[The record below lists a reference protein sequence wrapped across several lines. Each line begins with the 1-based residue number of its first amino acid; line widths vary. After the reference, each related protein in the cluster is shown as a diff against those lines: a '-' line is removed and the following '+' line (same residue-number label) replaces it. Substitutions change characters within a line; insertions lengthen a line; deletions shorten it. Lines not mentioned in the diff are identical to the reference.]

1 LCSHT
6 ASSGRTAGEGKRKRK
21 VEPDTSIDGSAPP
34 EDESSGSDDGDD
46 DDEEP
51 SEDERPAGKK
61 TKTTKSTLKKKVRR
75 RCRFRPC
82 FPASSDCL
90 R

>member
-1 LCSHT
+1 VCSHA
-6 ASSGRTAGEGKRKRK
+6 ASSRRTAGQSERKCK
-21 VEPDTSIDGSAPP
+21 VEPDASVDGSAPP

-46 DDEEP
+46 DDEEQ
-51 SEDERPAGKK
+51 SEDERPTGKK
-61 TKTTKSTLKKKVRR
+61 AKTTKSTLKKKVRR

-82 FPASSDCL
+82 FPATSDCL